1 MVAGAVS
8 TPRDDRGVR
17 RMTTQTRNATYYVV
31 RTGDS
36 LSEIAEMYGTT
47 VEQLA
52 EWNNIADINFIKV
65 GQKLIVQ
72 KSASPHETY
81 YTVKS
86 GDTLGEIAKMY
97 ETTVEQLAE
106 WNNIADINYI
116 RAGQKLIVAK
126 SESAAAA

>member
-1 MVAGAVS
+1 
-8 TPRDDRGVR
+8 
-17 RMTTQTRNATYYVV
+17 MTTQTRNATYHVV
-31 RTGDS
+31 RTGDT

-52 EWNNIADINFIKV
+52 KWNNIPDVNMIKI

-81 YTVKS
+81 YTVKRD
-86 GDTLGEIAKMY
+86 DTLSEIAEMY
-97 ETTVEQLAE
+97 GTTVEQLAK
-106 WNNIADINYI
+106 WNNIPDVNMI
-116 RAGQKLIVAK
+116 RTGQKLIVAK